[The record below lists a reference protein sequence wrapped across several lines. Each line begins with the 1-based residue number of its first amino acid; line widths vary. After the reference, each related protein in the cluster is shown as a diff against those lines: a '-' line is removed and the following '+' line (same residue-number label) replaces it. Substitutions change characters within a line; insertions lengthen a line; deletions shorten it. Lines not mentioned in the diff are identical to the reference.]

1 MAKKHLEPFNP
12 WPGFVD
18 LFASVIMVVLIFMLV
33 LIVNIT
39 YYAQFK
45 YKISY
50 TGSSSV
56 QELSNEPITTAAK
69 IDMQKKKEYILD
81 VTPNKEEK
89 DSQKDLQAV
98 AGMDLT
104 VKDSNL
110 TRQENI
116 IYDDWML
123 IKYNNKEIIL
133 DPQTMKDVDL
143 FLKQAKIKFPN
154 HYISIFTAEPKNQ
167 ASATVSKQIALGR
180 ALNIR
185 NLIRSREYK
194 ESDVVVR
201 LKDKIPNAQ
210 TVDYDAGYG
219 IIMVNTKK

>member
-50 TGSSSV
+50 TGSVASMELINEVVKV
-56 QELSNEPITTAAK
+56 QEENTQT
-69 IDMQKKKEYILD
+69 KKKEAILEEAIE
-81 VTPNKEEK
+81 KEDEN
-89 DSQKDLQAV
+89 SNKDLEAV

-104 VKDSNL
+104 ITDNNL

-116 IYDDWML
+116 IYDDWM
-123 IKYNNKEIIL
+123 IVKYLDKEIVL
-133 DPQTMKDVDL
+133 DSKSLVDIEK
-143 FLKQAKIKFPN
+143 FLEIAKSKYPN
-154 HYISIFTAEPKNQ
+154 HYISVYIDEPTNQ
-167 ASATVSKQIALGR
+167 ISASIAKQIALSR

-185 NLIRSREYK
+185 NLIRSKKYDLD
-194 ESDVVVR
+194 DVVVR
-201 LKDKIPNAQ
+201 LKEKIP
-210 TVDYDAGYG
+210 DANKIDHPSGYG
-219 IIMVNTKK
+219 IIIVNTKK

>member
-45 YKISY
+45 YKLSY
-50 TGSSSV
+50 TGSAAV
-56 QELSNEPITTAAK
+56 QELSNEPI
-69 IDMQKKKEYILD
+69 I
-81 VTPNKEEK
+81 NKEAILEEAPQIQENN
-89 DSQKDLQAV
+89 SIKDLQAV

-104 VKDSNL
+104 VSDNNL

-116 IYDDWML
+116 IYDEWML
-123 IKYNNKEIIL
+123 IKYHNKEIIL
-133 DPQTMKDVDL
+133 DQQTVKDVAS
-143 FLKQAKIKFPN
+143 FLEKVKIKFPK

-167 ASATVSKQIALGR
+167 VSASISKQIALSR

-185 NLIRSREYK
+185 NLIRSKNYK
-194 ESDVVVR
+194 DDDVIVR
-201 LKDKIPNAQ
+201 LKDKIPDAQ
-210 TVDYDAGYG
+210 SVDYDSGYG